1 MKWQVVWMRGLE
13 VVGCGEI
20 TTLASP
26 QLRINLSPFT
36 KDFRVEVQ
44 YNESIDAFLKCL
56 GLSGALIEP
65 KRKENPTGSYSRL
78 LLPAAVMNNSAAKS
92 T

>member
-36 KDFRVEVQ
+36 KDFRVWGATIETK
-44 YNESIDAFLKCL
+44 SIYLRATFKVV
-56 GLSGALIEP
+56 SLII
-65 KRKENPTGSYSRL
+65 KLQLYTNPYILRIISKMFPSK
-78 LLPAAVMNNSAAKS
+78 VVS
-92 T
+92 